1 MNSRPPRAGPEAYA
15 EWGEGAH
22 QLQDESFRAELAFD
36 LVEVFFQIVHTRLP
50 LLNPIQFRARLQHSL
65 HNLSPYL
72 GEPSR
77 NAGISN
83 NGYLSAQP
91 LEHKPL
97 HNALVATV
105 IAWGA
110 KFSEHPVLVKDRER
124 NNGQSRLAKTLIDRV
139 RDLAED
145 LKVHRIPSADHVVVA
160 LLIEPMQNQN
170 PDEPSGEFGRYHNI
184 AYFAAQYFIS

>member
-1 MNSRPPRAGPEAYA
+1 M
-15 EWGEGAH
+15 
-22 QLQDESFRAELAFD
+22 
-36 LVEVFFQIVHTRLP
+36 
-50 LLNPIQFRARLQHSL
+50 
-65 HNLSPYL
+65 
-72 GEPSR
+72 
-77 NAGISN
+77 
-83 NGYLSAQP
+83 
-91 LEHKPL
+91 
-97 HNALVATV
+97 

-124 NNGQSRLAKTLIDRV
+124 NNGQSRLAKTLINRV

-160 LLIEPMQNQN
+160 LLIEPMQNRKYSRNGVSQYSPLLCQYAEN